1 MSITKK
7 TALKAIAA
15 QARKRV
21 GLSYDSKAILSNDEA
36 ESYLKSS
43 EPSYVRFADFY
54 LNHLTRR
61 GGHPDY
67 DHLALPELAGK
78 TEEGTI
84 TTLFMDLKNFTKY
97 CCFLSPQVVYQAKAA
112 SIETAVGVCR
122 IYGGYLHEIPGD
134 GVMFFF
140 GGRNKDDVDYAKK
153 AINAA
158 ADTMDTLEKEVMVE
172 YNSDEQFPNIH
183 PKIGVDYGNATWGAY
198 GAQPVFEVKATS
210 FNVDIAHKMMN
221 ERLSQEVAVGDDIKN
236 LLKIDEEKYLT
247 DGWCYERQL
256 TVNGETKQI
265 CYDTH
270 VFDWQRWLRDK
281 SDENEDLSLIG
292 TLRSPAIITKSATR
306 LSSSTPLA

>member
-1 MSITKK
+1 MSLTKK
-7 TALKAIAA
+7 QALKAIAA
-15 QARKRV
+15 QARRRV
-21 GLSYDSKAILSNDEA
+21 GLEYDSKAILSNEEA
-36 ESYLKSS
+36 ERYLKSS
-43 EPSYVRFADFY
+43 DPHYRRFADFL
-54 LNHLTRR
+54 LNHLDRR

-67 DHLALPELAGK
+67 DHLAAPELAGK

-97 CCFLSPQVVYQAKAA
+97 CCFLSPKAVYQAKAA

-140 GGRNKDDVDYAKK
+140 GGKNKDDIDFAKK

-158 ADTMDTLEKEVMVE
+158 ADTMDTLENEVMVE
-172 YNSDEQFPNIH
+172 YNSNEQFPNIH

-198 GAQPVFEVKATS
+198 GAQPIFEVKATA
-210 FNVDIAHKMMN
+210 FNVDIAHKMMS
-221 ERLSQEVAVGDDIKN
+221 ERLSQEVAVGEDIKN

-247 DGWCYERQL
+247 TGWRYEKQL
-256 TVNGETKQI
+256 TVKGETKKI
-265 CYDTH
+265 CYETH
-270 VFDWQRWLRDK
+270 VFNWQQWLRDK

-292 TLRSPAIITKSATR
+292 TLKAPAIVTKSATK